1 MMLTTYSV
9 YGFLIYDDLRVL
21 VRRMISVIE
30 PRYAVLQHLSGRRG
44 RFAPSTQKQ
53 YNAASSS
60 LA

>member
-1 MMLTTYSV
+1 M

-21 VRRMISVIE
+21 VRRMISVIA